1 MFIILSFCH
10 YCTKLVVCITG
21 PDGHVVLSCLQT
33 GEPVSLNTSLTRPAS
48 TTNNENNRYLK
59 KMNSLFTNPGL
70 QHVVIQIISHLDTR
84 TFLRFREVNK
94 TLLSLIDGELS
105 LWRNAFLKIQPIDL
119 YHISRK
125 DLLCICIQQWKNASK
140 PFMDSLPALQLL
152 VPFMLAVHQKH
163 LSPDFVEKPFGC
175 SDLFDQ
181 VCSFGSFNF
190 LELIINH
197 LAVTTNKFLMN
208 ERYDL
213 RKLFDPLDN
222 HLAVPRPENRLRNNV
237 FERACNSGRLEA
249 VQLVWKAWR
258 EHENA
263 RQELKPSI
271 LSAWKS
277 PNPQILKF
285 VLHHFQEFDINE
297 IDTNQAGRG
306 RTIIHKV
313 IDEYGGRLQPNVD
326 ILLENCQGK
335 GFDWNAQDDDG
346 DTPLIW
352 ALKNI
357 KFAKM
362 RKDIDAYHQY
372 VKALKELMRV
382 ADSLIDIDLPNR
394 VGDTARKYVT
404 ERNTD
409 QEIFKAVK
417 NHIVKMTK

>member
-1 MFIILSFCH
+1 MLLLHQELIV
-10 YCTKLVVCITG
+10 YITG
-21 PDGHVVLSCLQT
+21 PDGHAVLSCLQT

-48 TTNNENNRYLK
+48 TAKNENNRYLK

-70 QHVVIQIISHLDTR
+70 QHVAIQVISHLDTV

-94 TLLSLIDGELS
+94 TLLSLIDGDLS

-119 YHISRK
+119 YRISRK
-125 DLLCICIQQWKNASK
+125 NFLCICIQQWKNASK
-140 PFMDSLPALQLL
+140 PFMDCLPALQLL
-152 VPFMLAVHQKH
+152 VPFMITVHQKH
-163 LSPDFVEKPFGC
+163 LSRDFVEKPFR
-175 SDLFDQ
+175 SWDLFDQ
-181 VCSFGSFNF
+181 VCSFGSLSF
-190 LELIINH
+190 LQLIINH
-197 LAVTTNKFLMN
+197 LAVTTKQSHICF
-208 ERYDL
+208 
-213 RKLFDPLDN
+213 
-222 HLAVPRPENRLRNNV
+222 PRPENRLRNNV

-249 VQLVWKAWR
+249 VQLVWKAWK

-277 PNPQILKF
+277 PNPEILKF
-285 VLHHFQEFDINE
+285 VLDHYQDFDINE

-306 RTIIHKV
+306 RTIIHKM

-326 ILLENCQGK
+326 ILLEHCQGK

-372 VKALKELMRV
+372 VKALKELLRV
-382 ADSLIDIDLPNR
+382 ADTLIDIDLPNR
-394 VGDTARKYVT
+394 VGDTAWKYVT